1 MTALGAAVAVAVVA
15 TVGVTGG
22 PAPAAIVA
30 GVGAA
35 GAWWMTA
42 HCHRFPLRAMR
53 ARPVAEAQE
62 PRLHAIVRELSA
74 RGRLPVP
81 GIYVSPTDAVTAL
94 SAGRG
99 PQRAV
104 LCFTEGALQ
113 VLDDRE
119 LRAVVAHEL
128 AHIRHGDTLP
138 GSVAGWVAARLWRV
152 GFRGPLWRGA
162 ADVLRRVAA
171 TREREFGADI
181 AAARLTGDPMAVAG
195 ALRTVHAAA
204 ATVAF
209 PADADVLG
217 YAHLMVVRP
226 TVAYTTA
233 GAGSTAARGATSAG
247 HPPIDERVARLE
259 RLAGYRR

>member
-1 MTALGAAVAVAVVA
+1 MTAAGLAVGAGVVAAVWALGGPGPAVV
-15 TVGVTGG
+15 VGS
-22 PAPAAIVA
+22 
-30 GVGAA
+30 A
-35 GAWWMTA
+35 GAGAVWWA
-42 HCHRFPLRAMR
+42 IACCHRFPIGAMR
-53 ARPVAEAQE
+53 ARPVSEAQA

-81 GIYVSPTDAVTAL
+81 GVYVSPTDAVTAL

-99 PQRAV
+99 PRRAV
-104 LCFTEGALQ
+104 LCFTEGALR

-119 LRAVVAHEL
+119 LRGVVAHEL
-128 AHIRHGDTLP
+128 AHIRRGDTLP
-138 GSVAGWVAARLWRV
+138 GSVAGWVAAGLWRV
-152 GFRGPLWRGA
+152 GVRGPLWSGA
-162 ADVLRRVAA
+162 ARVLRRVAA
-171 TREREFGADI
+171 TSEREYAADV

-195 ALRTVHAAA
+195 ALRTVHAAGA
-204 ATVAF
+204 AVAF

-226 TVAYTTA
+226 TVAGATA
-233 GAGSTAARGATSAG
+233 SANFTGPRGATSAG